1 MYIVISKIELSEIQ
15 GELKFSDYGYTT
27 DISLQEEINLSYDN
41 TLGLFIEENR
51 EGLENGTIDI
61 SSFFSNGVDHVFEAR
76 TVVYDSN
83 DLEGINITSIN
94 QL

>member
-27 DISLQEEINLSYDN
+27 DTSLQEEINILYDDSLGSY
-41 TLGLFIEENR
+41 IEQNK
-51 EGLENGTIDI
+51 EGLENGTINI
-61 SSFFSNGVDHVFEAR
+61 SSFFSNSVDHVFEAR
-76 TVVYDSN
+76 TMVYDSN
-83 DLEGINITSIN
+83 ELDGINITSIN